1 MQFQVRIAG
10 PDMGRRVWPG
20 GMGARDQAGNNAID
34 AAQTI
39 EQKKN
44 YPPLQAP
51 TSGTQ
56 APDAAKTR
64 Q

>member
-1 MQFQVRIAG
+1 
-10 PDMGRRVWPG
+10 
-20 GMGARDQAGNNAID
+20 MGAREQAGNNAID
-34 AAQTI
+34 AAQMIMI
-39 EQKKN
+39 EQKN

-56 APDAAKTR
+56 APDAANTR

>member
-1 MQFQVRIAG
+1 MQFQVRIAFLHSHA
-10 PDMGRRVWPG
+10 WSG

-34 AAQTI
+34 AAQKI
-39 EQKKN
+39 EQKN

-56 APDAAKTR
+56 APDAANTR

>member
-10 PDMGRRVWPG
+10 PDVGRRVWPG
-20 GMGARDQAGNNAID
+20 GMGVRDQAGNNAID
-34 AAQTI
+34 AAQMI

-56 APDAAKTR
+56 APDAANTR

>member
-1 MQFQVRIAG
+1 MQFQARIAD

-34 AAQTI
+34 AI

-56 APDAAKTR
+56 APDAANTR